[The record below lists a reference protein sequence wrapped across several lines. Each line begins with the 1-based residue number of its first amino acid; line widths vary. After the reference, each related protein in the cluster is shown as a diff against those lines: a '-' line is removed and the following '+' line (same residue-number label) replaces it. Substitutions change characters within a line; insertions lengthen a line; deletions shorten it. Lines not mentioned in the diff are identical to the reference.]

1 MHVFKFPGKIPT
13 KFSSHD
19 VCLRETIVIND
30 DTLEENDDVELKV
43 AQLRND
49 RQDLTEESDEVGF

>member
-1 MHVFKFPGKIPT
+1 MKCIYLNFPVKYQQ
-13 KFSSHD
+13 KFSSFD
-19 VCLRETIVIND
+19 VWLRESIVNND

-49 RQDLTEESDEVGF
+49 R

>member
-13 KFSSHD
+13 TFFSHD

-49 RQDLTEESDEVGF
+49 R